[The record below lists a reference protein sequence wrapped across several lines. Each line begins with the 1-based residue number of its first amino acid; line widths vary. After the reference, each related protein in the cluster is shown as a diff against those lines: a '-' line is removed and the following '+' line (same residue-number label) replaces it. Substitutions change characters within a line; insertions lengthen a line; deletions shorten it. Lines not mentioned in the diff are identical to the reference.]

1 MKTTT
6 ITEDINFIKNMNIYL
21 TQEPL
26 LNASDVFM
34 HSHEVS
40 YEQTMKMFLYILAK
54 IDNTT
59 AQDST
64 SITIG
69 AHQYTAIVGTQKRTF
84 TFKYMVESIDKFVD
98 FLNSDNIKKELH
110 STSEFITKYTT
121 NSSNKEIT
129 LEVNNNNNVIQDL
142 IHKPSSVQG
151 KFVMFKFYKVNVPS
165 QSKYYLYFFLIMAG
179 LNKINHLHYKVP
191 NIIAKM
197 GLSQKTKI
205 TRIREILNVCK
216 EPLLLSFSNLRITYT
231 KKKGNREAIIAI
243 NWTKYNSGLN
253 TSANTRIVEGGLSYI
268 STTDVHNEI
277 FTSWDPDEVA
287 DEHEY
292 LRKVTKHIKNFEIK
306 YNTVL
311 ENYLTITI
319 ILLSM
324 YRNDENHEQENVS
337 SNIFNNQHS
346 FTHKTN
352 PLFKTEDE
360 MLLEALNN
368 NNTNENGDIF

>member
-1 MKTTT
+1 MEPTT

-26 LNASDVFM
+26 LHASDVFM
-34 HSHEVS
+34 HSHEVL
-40 YEQTMKMFLYILAK
+40 YEQTMKMFLYILGK

-64 SITIG
+64 SITIDI
-69 AHQYTAIVGTQKRTF
+69 HQYTTIVGTKKRTF
-84 TFKYMVESIDKFVD
+84 TFNYMVECVDKFVD
-98 FLNSDNIKKELH
+98 FLNSDKAKKELH

-129 LEVNNNNNVIQDL
+129 LEINNNNNVIQAL
-142 IHKPSSVQG
+142 IDKSSNAQG
-151 KFVMFKFYKVNVPS
+151 KFVMFKFFKVNVPS
-165 QSKYYLYFFLIMAG
+165 KSKYYLYFFLIMAG
-179 LNKINHLHYKVP
+179 RNKINRLHYSIPHVI
-191 NIIAKM
+191 NKM
-197 GLSQKTKI
+197 GLSEKTKI
-205 TRIREILNVCK
+205 TRIREILKLCR
-216 EPLLLSFSNLRITYT
+216 EPLSSSFSNLRITYT
-231 KKKGNREAIIAI
+231 KKKDIKEAALTL
-243 NWTKYNSGLN
+243 NWTKYDAGLD
-253 TSANTRIVEGGLSYI
+253 TSANTRIVKGGLSYI
-268 STTDVHNEI
+268 STTDIHNEI

-292 LRKVTKHIKNFEIK
+292 LRKVAKHIKKFETK

-324 YRNDENHEQENVS
+324 YRNDDNYEQENVS